1 MVEQRPMAVNRMA
14 GLAAPR
20 RATED
25 AAALTPREVWSI
37 LRRHILLIIAL
48 TILGLIIAGGT
59 WYLLLRYLPKY
70 TAQTFI
76 RVLPPVEKD
85 PMLIGGGIVPQQI
98 QYGYRLEMANIIE
111 QQTTL
116 QELIARDKVRETQ
129 WFRRFANFDEQGK
142 IINVD
147 QCILKAFKDLKKRFR
162 AYAHRDAGFVVLS
175 MTCREAREAAEI
187 VNEMATL
194 FLASQGITEKAE
206 VSAKLT
212 ELDNRRISIKGELA
226 TAEQGLADV
235 RKRFAIYDLERPYGR
250 YLLHTYEYVLNDL
263 EIQKNRLVPQL
274 EQVRADV
281 ENLKRL
287 TIGPPNE
294 QVERQVEVD
303 PVMVMLAQQLAILES
318 ELAGQLTRFGENH
331 RVVRQTR
338 EFIEEIKHERQIRQS
353 EIAEQIRQANL
364 KNAQDLLVVLLSRY
378 EELERLR
385 LNAEKQKARLDEA
398 RVQYEQRM
406 AVKDERKERLNE
418 IKAQIER
425 YRILHDDPE
434 TPKVQRVGYAQAPL
448 EVSSPRWEFY
458 FPGGTILGFMS
469 GIGLALALELLND
482 LVRIPRDV
490 ARFLHIPLLSVIP
503 DAAEDEQVR
512 GIDLCHVV
520 RQAPYSI
527 ISESYR
533 RCRTSIKLSSSGG
546 SLRALLV
553 SSGAAGDG
561 KTSVAVNLAVAFVAE
576 NKRVL
581 LIDANFRRPR
591 LQTIFPKP
599 AEQPEQV
606 NQFGFGLSN
615 LLLGQCGY
623 QQAIRTSGIDDL
635 DVIDSG
641 PLPPNPAELLGTL
654 RMEELIKEQR
664 KNYDYIIVDGP
675 PVLLVS
681 DVKVLAKIVDGTVLV
696 FNASATRRGAAQ
708 RTIRELQ
715 GVDAKIVGC
724 VLFAVRALKG
734 GYFQEQFRSYQEYQ
748 KLQLARSV

>member
-1 MVEQRPMAVNRMA
+1 M
-14 GLAAPR
+14 
-20 RATED
+20 
-25 AAALTPREVWSI
+25 
-37 LRRHILLIIAL
+37 
-48 TILGLIIAGGT
+48 
-59 WYLLLRYLPKY
+59 
-70 TAQTFI
+70 
-76 RVLPPVEKD
+76 
-85 PMLIGGGIVPQQI
+85 
-98 QYGYRLEMANIIE
+98 
-111 QQTTL
+111 
-116 QELIARDKVRETQ
+116 
-129 WFRRFANFDEQGK
+129 
-142 IINVD
+142 
-147 QCILKAFKDLKKRFR
+147 
-162 AYAHRDAGFVVLS
+162 VVLRS
-175 MTCREAREAAEI
+175 
-187 VNEMATL
+187 
-194 FLASQGITEKAE
+194 G
-206 VSAKLT
+206 
-212 ELDNRRISIKGELA
+212 
-226 TAEQGLADV
+226 
-235 RKRFAIYDLERPYGR
+235 
-250 YLLHTYEYVLNDL
+250 
-263 EIQKNRLVPQL
+263 
-274 EQVRADV
+274 
-281 ENLKRL
+281 
-287 TIGPPNE
+287 
-294 QVERQVEVD
+294 
-303 PVMVMLAQQLAILES
+303 
-318 ELAGQLTRFGENH
+318 
-331 RVVRQTR
+331 
-338 EFIEEIKHERQIRQS
+338 
-353 EIAEQIRQANL
+353 
-364 KNAQDLLVVLLSRY
+364 Y

-385 LNAEKQKARLDEA
+385 LKAETQKARLDEA

-406 AVKDERKERLNE
+406 AVRDERKGMLDE

-434 TPKVQRVGYAQAPL
+434 TPKVQRVGLAQAPL

-458 FPGGTILGFMS
+458 FPGGTILGFIS

-533 RCRTSIKLSSSGG
+533 RCRTSIKLSSSAG

-715 GVDAKIVGC
+715 AVDAKIVGC

-748 KLQLARSV
+748 KLQLARSI